1 MITASSVAATL
12 FFGGWTLFGLEN
24 IPVLSI
30 LIYLVKVAIFL
41 FIFIWVRATLP
52 RIRYDRLMH
61 LGWQV
66 LLPLAVLNVVITA
79 VIVALHWSW
88 WINFA
93 VGVIII
99 AIIFFVVR
107 RRSFT
112 EGTRFTEKAGQDATM
127 MPTSVRLAK
136 FESAK
141 APVIEPVAEVQ
152 KQITNS
158 VRV

>member
-1 MITASSVAATL
+1 SSSVAATL

-30 LIYLVKVAIFL
+30 LIYLLKVAIFL

-52 RIRYDRLMH
+52 RIRYDRLMR

-66 LLPLAVLNVVITA
+66 LLPLAVLNIVITA

-93 VGVIII
+93 AGVIII
-99 AIIFFVVR
+99 GIIFLVIR
-107 RRSFT
+107 QRSIT
-112 EGTRFTEKAGQDATM
+112 EGTRFTEKAGQPATM

-136 FESAK
+136 FESVT
-141 APVIEPVAEVQ
+141 APAEQ
-152 KQITNS
+152 PLREADEQDANS
-158 VRV
+158 VKV